1 MIPVSIEVAKKILL
15 DGKQKGFSVGHINN
29 DKSVEYNVYIREY
42 DNFTFKIA
50 ENEDKNEYSALEIT
64 DTFEPTHNFNELK
77 ETIKEGPKVLS
88 EVVKL
93 LEEAKNIDIV
103 KEEAIERM
111 KLLKLHPNVIK
122 EFKKENKLNR
132 SETNFGLLYWLNE
145 DEEKIVQ
152 KFEQENPD
160 MMVYH
165 LIKTNTK
172 DFGIVYNL
180 LYVTANPEEFEQAK
194 IDLKDN
200 LVLAYVTTEY
210 KECGLIQIKS
220 INGGLVRTY

>member
-1 MIPVSIEVAKKILL
+1 MIPVSKEVATKIIL
-15 DGKQKGFSVGHINN
+15 DGIQKGFSSGFINN
-29 DKSVEYNVYIREY
+29 NKNTEYSVYIREY

-50 ENEDKNEYSALEIT
+50 EDENKNEYFALEDT
-64 DTFEPTHNFNELK
+64 DTFDPTHNFEKLR
-77 ETIKEGPKVLS
+77 ETIKEGPEILS

-93 LEEAKNIDIV
+93 LEEANRIDM
-103 KEEAIERM
+103 KEYAIELM

-132 SETNFGLLYWLNE
+132 SETNLGLLYWLNE

-160 MMVYH
+160 KMVYH
-165 LIKTNTK
+165 LIKTHTK

-180 LYVTANPEEFEQAK
+180 LYVTTNPDDFEQAK

>member
-1 MIPVSIEVAKKILL
+1 MIPVSKEVAKKILL
-15 DGKQKGFSVGHINN
+15 DGIQKGFSVGHINN
-29 DKSVEYNVYIREY
+29 DKSAEYNVYIREY

-50 ENEDKNEYSALEIT
+50 ENENKNEYFALEIT
-64 DTFEPTHNFNELK
+64 DIFEPTHNFEELR

-88 EVVKL
+88 EIVKL
-93 LEEAKNIDIV
+93 LEEANRIDM
-103 KEEAIERM
+103 KEYAIELM

-132 SETNFGLLYWLNE
+132 SETNLGLLYWLNE

-160 MMVYH
+160 KMVYH
-165 LIKTNTK
+165 LIKTHTK

-180 LYVTANPEEFEQAK
+180 LYVTTNPDDFEQAK

>member
-1 MIPVSIEVAKKILL
+1 M
-15 DGKQKGFSVGHINN
+15 
-29 DKSVEYNVYIREY
+29 
-42 DNFTFKIA
+42 
-50 ENEDKNEYSALEIT
+50 
-64 DTFEPTHNFNELK
+64 
-77 ETIKEGPKVLS
+77 
-88 EVVKL
+88 
-93 LEEAKNIDIV
+93 
-103 KEEAIERM
+103 
-111 KLLKLHPNVIK
+111 
-122 EFKKENKLNR
+122 
-132 SETNFGLLYWLNE
+132 LYWLNE

-160 MMVYH
+160 KMVYH
-165 LIKTNTK
+165 LIKTHTK

-180 LYVTANPEEFEQAK
+180 LYVTANPEEFEQVK

>member
-1 MIPVSIEVAKKILL
+1 MIPVSKEVATKIILY
-15 DGKQKGFSVGHINN
+15 GIQKGFTVGYINKN
-29 DKSVEYNVYIREY
+29 KCTEYSIYIREY
-42 DNFTFKIA
+42 RNFTFRIA
-50 ENEDKNEYSALEIT
+50 EAENQNKYFALENT
-64 DTFEPTHNFNELK
+64 DTFEPTHNFNELI

-88 EVVKL
+88 EVVNL
-93 LEEAKNIDIV
+93 LEEANRLNMKDY
-103 KEEAIERM
+103 AIKLM

-132 SETNFGLLYWLNE
+132 SETNLGLLYWLNE
-145 DEEKIVQ
+145 DEEKIV
-152 KFEQENPD
+152 KNFEQENPD
-160 MMVYH
+160 KLVYH

-180 LYVTANPEEFEQAK
+180 LYVTASPDEFEQAK

-210 KECGLIQIKS
+210 KDSGLIHIKL

>member
-1 MIPVSIEVAKKILL
+1 MIPVSKEVATKIIL
-15 DGKQKGFSVGHINN
+15 DGIQKGFSSGFINN
-29 DKSVEYNVYIREY
+29 NKNTEYSVYIREY

-50 ENEDKNEYSALEIT
+50 EDENKNEYFALEDT
-64 DTFEPTHNFNELK
+64 DTFDPTHNFEKLR
-77 ETIKEGPKVLS
+77 ETIKEGPEILS

-93 LEEAKNIDIV
+93 LEEANRIDM
-103 KEEAIERM
+103 KEYAIELM

-132 SETNFGLLYWLNE
+132 SETNLGLLYWLNE

-160 MMVYH
+160 KMVYH
-165 LIKTNTK
+165 LIKTHTK